1 MTAPAR
7 PVTELPRTIPVGLAR
22 RTMRTVQRVRSNLF
36 FGALLVLFLGIVGR
50 LVHVQI
56 VHGAEWRGFVADQ
69 QRPDRVRALRGPIV
83 DRNGRALAISRPV
96 RHVIVDA
103 GGRWNP
109 KTKAFDVAIDDVPR
123 FARTLSD
130 LLEGDPTPARIRQD
144 VQARRGRGDFS
155 PSGTALVTIG
165 RDIDDPRVIS
175 RLDATRLPGLLI
187 EVADRRDY
195 PNGSWGGFLVGIASA
210 ENAWSPVKGR
220 DGLERGLDAFLTG
233 QAVTRKWAVD
243 GRGRRYA
250 SKLSGDQGPDAE
262 GRTAWLTLDLV
273 IQGYAEQALDRL
285 MDEWHPKGAVAI
297 VMDPATGDVLAIATR
312 PTYDPSRLKAPSLA
326 TQWATEVGSTFK
338 PFTFAR
344 ALDLGLVGLEERFEL
359 PRERSFRIGRS
370 EETIHDSHDGG
381 EAHPGGTF
389 RDVVAQSNNPDSAEA
404 GRRLGHEGMLRLLE
418 DLGVTKPFPLPG
430 FAAREASGYLPRKD
444 RRGAFDHLRFAFGH
458 SVTMTPLRLASLF
471 TAFARDDFAPVAP
484 RLILA
489 VGGEAVP
496 EAEVG
501 PTILRDPAK
510 RRAMRDAL
518 RMAVTEGT
526 GRKAVLSPKYDIAGK
541 TGTAKMPPAAGA
553 DRYYSCSFVGYAP
566 ADDPRLVCLVMAQEP
581 GLKAD
586 RSKPYGGAVAGPA
599 VRTILERTLEE
610 YMGVPTK
617 DGSVAPTV
625 PLGPA
630 APSDL
635 RDPAADEEAR

>member
-7 PVTELPRTIPVGLAR
+7 PVTELPRSIPVGLAR

-130 LLEGDPTPARIRQD
+130 LLEGDPTPARVRQD
-144 VQARRGRGDFS
+144 LQNRRGRGDFS
-155 PSGTALVTIG
+155 PTGTALVTIR
-165 RDIDDPRVIS
+165 RDIDDPRIIS

-195 PNGSWGGFLVGIASA
+195 PNGSWGGFVVGVASA

-220 DGLERGLDAFLTG
+220 DGLERGLDPFLTG
-233 QAVTRKWAVD
+233 QAATRKWAVD

-250 SKLSGDQGPDAE
+250 SKLSGDQGPEVE

-285 MDEWHPKGAVAI
+285 MDEWQPRGAVAI
-297 VMDPATGDVLAIATR
+297 VIDPATGDVLALATR
-312 PTYDPSRLKAPSLA
+312 PTYEPSKLDAPSLA
-326 TQWATEVGSTFK
+326 TQWLAEVGSTFK

-344 ALDLGLVGLEERFEL
+344 GLDLGLLGLEERFDL
-359 PRERSFRIGRS
+359 PRERAFRIGRS
-370 EETIHDSHDGG
+370 ENVIHDSHDGG

-389 RDVVAQSNNPDSAEA
+389 RDCLAQSNNPDTAEI
-404 GRRLGHEGMLRLLE
+404 GRRIGNEGMLRLID
-418 DLGVTKPFPLPG
+418 DLGVTRKLELPG
-430 FAAREASGYLPRKD
+430 FGAREAAGYLPRPEH
-444 RRGAFDHLRFAFGH
+444 RGAFDHLRWAFGH
-458 SVTMTPLRLASLF
+458 SLTMTPLRLASLF
-471 TAFARDDFAPVAP
+471 TAFARDDFAPVTP

-489 VGGEAVP
+489 VGGQAAP
-496 EAEVG
+496 DAEVG
-501 PTILRDPAK
+501 PTILRDPVK
-510 RRAMRDAL
+510 RRAMRDSL
-518 RMAVTEGT
+518 LMAVTEGT

-541 TGTAKMPPAAGA
+541 TGTAKKPLSFGA

-566 ADDPRLVCLVMAQEP
+566 ADAPRLVCLVMAQEP

-625 PLGPA
+625 PVGPA
-630 APSDL
+630 SPSYP
-635 RDPAADEEAR
+635 RDPETDEEAR